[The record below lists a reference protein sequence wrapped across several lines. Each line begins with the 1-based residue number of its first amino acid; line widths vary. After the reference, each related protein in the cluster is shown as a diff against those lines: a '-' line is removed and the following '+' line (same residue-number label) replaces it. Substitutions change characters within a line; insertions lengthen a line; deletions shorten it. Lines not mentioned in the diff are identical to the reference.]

1 MNVTELTRE
10 QLMELKQQYL
20 TELADAG
27 EFADVMGTDYDEPS
41 YDDLMCAD
49 DLISD
54 ADIYRIY
61 DGVEFVADDFYSPFG
76 GQEFRVNVVLSQPFV
91 RTVFA
96 KDEQEAK
103 AIAMRERF
111 EQGWLEE
118 YSPTGAL
125 TVTWRGVEKV

>member
-10 QLMELKQQYL
+10 QLEELKQQYL
-20 TELADAG
+20 IELADAG

-61 DGVEFVADDFYSPFG
+61 GGVEFVADDFSTSFG
-76 GQEFRVNVVLSQPFV
+76 KQEFKVDIVLSQPFV

-96 KDEQEAK
+96 KDAREAK

-118 YSPTGAL
+118 YSPAGAL